1 MEDEVQSQSTSLLPE
16 YLEKAQKD
24 LLSNIYNV
32 DEDGNVTGIGAESPL
47 YGEPV
52 VDEMGNPVYELDE
65 MGNPALDQYG
75 NPIQKVIGGV
85 PPPDAIRFTDDQE
98 RALDMVSEGIG
109 AYKPYTDRS
118 EELIEK
124 GVTALDGTLGAYD
137 PTSYQAYMDPYVED
151 VVDTTYADIQRQA
164 DIERARMGG
173 ASVSTGAFGGSR
185 QAVAEQEIQRNSADI
200 ASQRGAELRSAAF
213 TQAQDNSMR
222 AFDNQMTRNQ
232 NASTLFSNL
241 GTSMAGLGG
250 DIQTLNTTD
259 ANNLFDAGSLEQ
271 GQLQTEYDVGRAA
284 AIEEAY
290 EPFTRFSYVRDMISG
305 IPASQS
311 TLAVAGGPKA
321 SSMANIYGTTATQM
335 GGLGSIK

>member
-1 MEDEVQSQSTSLLPE
+1 
-16 YLEKAQKD
+16 
-24 LLSNIYNV
+24 
-32 DEDGNVTGIGAESPL
+32 
-47 YGEPV
+47 
-52 VDEMGNPVYELDE
+52 
-65 MGNPALDQYG
+65 
-75 NPIQKVIGGV
+75 
-85 PPPDAIRFTDDQE
+85 
-98 RALDMVSEGIG
+98 
-109 AYKPYTDRS
+109 
-118 EELIEK
+118 
-124 GVTALDGTLGAYD
+124 
-137 PTSYQAYMDPYVED
+137 
-151 VVDTTYADIQRQA
+151 
-164 DIERARMGG
+164 
-173 ASVSTGAFGGSR
+173 
-185 QAVAEQEIQRNSADI
+185 
-200 ASQRGAELRSAAF
+200 
-213 TQAQDNSMR
+213 MR